1 MAHYAIHTPIQGDS
15 RFEQNYLNKGLDSI
29 EAKYASMIEGMYK
42 SLGDL
47 MNHLNK
53 KGISDN
59 TIILFMSDNG
69 GLSAHARGG
78 EKHTHNKVIAYYA
91 GDEKSIDEFNL
102 DGVDQIIYSFL
113 HLKGNKLA
121 VDNEVDSLTLLNVV
135 NQKKKYPK
143 LKVLV
148 SLGGWGGCE
157 TCSDAF
163 STEEGRVEFAIS
175 TANIIESFKADG
187 IDLDWE
193 YPGISGFPGH
203 DYKPEDRENFTDLVV
218 QLRKYMKEG
227 DILSFAAGASTR
239 FFENS
244 VEWDKVMP
252 LVDNVNLMTYD
263 FYGSGSSKTGHHT
276 ALSSNEFQDRS
287 AESSI
292 EALINLG
299 VNPKQIFIGGAFY
312 IKTFKNVENISNGLN
327 QNAEWNRTYNQMDF
341 EDVRSNFNFYWDS
354 LANAP
359 YAYDSI
365 NKIFATFDDHK
376 SIELKSQYALEN
388 NLGGIM
394 FWQLMND
401 KKQNGLLKTMV
412 NEMK

>member
-1 MAHYAIHTPIQGDS
+1 M
-15 RFEQNYLNKGLDSI
+15 
-29 EAKYASMIEGMYK
+29 
-42 SLGDL
+42 
-47 MNHLNK
+47 K
-53 KGISDN
+53 K
-59 TIILFMSDNG
+59 IILILLIFISCTNNSDI
-69 GLSAHARGG
+69 
-78 EKHTHNKVIAYYA
+78 KPQVIAYYA

-312 IKTFKNVENISNGLN
+312 IKTFKNVENINNGLN

-341 EDVRSNFNFYWDS
+341 EDLRSNFNFYWDS

-376 SIELKSQYALEN
+376 SIKLKSQYALEN

-412 NEMK
+412 DEIKL

>member
-1 MAHYAIHTPIQGDS
+1 M
-15 RFEQNYLNKGLDSI
+15 
-29 EAKYASMIEGMYK
+29 
-42 SLGDL
+42 
-47 MNHLNK
+47 K
-53 KGISDN
+53 KLVLILLIFISCTN
-59 TIILFMSDNG
+59 NSDI
-69 GLSAHARGG
+69 
-78 EKHTHNKVIAYYA
+78 KPQVIAYYA

-135 NQKKKYPK
+135 NQKNKYPK

-312 IKTFKNVENISNGLN
+312 IKTFKNVENINNGLN
-327 QNAEWNRTYNQMDF
+327 QNAEWNRSYNQMNF
-341 EDVRSNFNFYWDS
+341 EDLKSNFNFYWDS

-376 SIELKSQYALEN
+376 SIKLKSQYALEN

-412 NEMK
+412 DEIKL

>member
-1 MAHYAIHTPIQGDS
+1 M
-15 RFEQNYLNKGLDSI
+15 
-29 EAKYASMIEGMYK
+29 
-42 SLGDL
+42 
-47 MNHLNK
+47 K
-53 KGISDN
+53 K
-59 TIILFMSDNG
+59 IILILLIFISCTNNSDI
-69 GLSAHARGG
+69 
-78 EKHTHNKVIAYYA
+78 KPQVIAYYA

-121 VDNEVDSLTLLNVV
+121 IDNQVDSLTLLNVV

-148 SLGGWGGCE
+148 SLGGWGGCK

-175 TANIIESFKADG
+175 TANIIELFNADG

-203 DYKPEDRENFTDLVV
+203 DYKPEDKENFTDLVV

-312 IKTFKNVENISNGLN
+312 IKTFKNVENINNGLN
-327 QNAEWNRTYNQMDF
+327 QNAEWNRSYSQINF
-341 EDVRSNFNFYWDS
+341 EDVRSNFSFYWDS
-354 LANAP
+354 LAKAP

-376 SIELKSQYALEN
+376 SIKLKSQYALEN

-412 NEMK
+412 DEIKL

>member
-1 MAHYAIHTPIQGDS
+1 M
-15 RFEQNYLNKGLDSI
+15 
-29 EAKYASMIEGMYK
+29 
-42 SLGDL
+42 
-47 MNHLNK
+47 K
-53 KGISDN
+53 KLVLILLIFISCTN
-59 TIILFMSDNG
+59 NSDI
-69 GLSAHARGG
+69 
-78 EKHTHNKVIAYYA
+78 KPQVIAYYA

-135 NQKKKYPK
+135 NQKNKYPK

-327 QNAEWNRTYNQMDF
+327 QNAEWNRTYNKMDF

>member
-1 MAHYAIHTPIQGDS
+1 M
-15 RFEQNYLNKGLDSI
+15 
-29 EAKYASMIEGMYK
+29 
-42 SLGDL
+42 
-47 MNHLNK
+47 K
-53 KGISDN
+53 KLILLLLFILSCSNN
-59 TIILFMSDNG
+59 TEI
-69 GLSAHARGG
+69 
-78 EKHTHNKVIAYYA
+78 KPQVIAYYA

-121 VDNEVDSLTLLNVV
+121 IDNKTDSLTLINVV
-135 NQKKKYPK
+135 NQKNKYPK

-157 TCSDAF
+157 TCSDVF
-163 STEEGRVEFAIS
+163 SSKEARMEFAIS
-175 TANIIESFKADG
+175 TADIIESFNADG

-203 DYKPEDRENFTDLVV
+203 SYKPEDRENFTDLVI
-218 QLRKYMKEG
+218 QLRRYMKKE
-227 DILSFAAGASTR
+227 DILSFAAGASNR
-239 FFENS
+239 FFKNS
-244 VEWDKVMP
+244 IEWDKVMP
-252 LVDNVNLMTYD
+252 LVNNVNLMTYD
-263 FYGSGSSKTGHHT
+263 FYGSGSTKTGHHT
-276 ALSSNEFQDRS
+276 ALSSSEFQDRS
-287 AESSI
+287 AKSSI

-312 IKTFKNVENISNGLN
+312 IKTFKNVENINNGLN
-327 QNAEWNRTYNQMDF
+327 QNTEWNKSYNQINF
-341 EDVRSNFNFYWDS
+341 EDVRSNFSFYWDS
-354 LANAP
+354 LANSP

-376 SIELKSQYALEN
+376 SIKLKSKYALEKK
-388 NLGGIM
+388 LGGIM

-412 NEMK
+412 NTIKP

>member
-1 MAHYAIHTPIQGDS
+1 M
-15 RFEQNYLNKGLDSI
+15 
-29 EAKYASMIEGMYK
+29 
-42 SLGDL
+42 
-47 MNHLNK
+47 K
-53 KGISDN
+53 KLILLLLFILSCSNN
-59 TIILFMSDNG
+59 TEI
-69 GLSAHARGG
+69 
-78 EKHTHNKVIAYYA
+78 KPQVIAYYA

-121 VDNEVDSLTLLNVV
+121 IDNKTDSLTLINVV
-135 NQKKKYPK
+135 NQKNKYPK

-157 TCSDAF
+157 TCSDVF
-163 STEEGRVEFAIS
+163 SSKEARTEFAIS
-175 TANIIESFKADG
+175 TADIIESFNADG

-203 DYKPEDRENFTDLVV
+203 SYKPEDRENFTDLVI
-218 QLRKYMKEG
+218 QLRRYMKKE
-227 DILSFAAGASTR
+227 DILSFAAGASNR
-239 FFENS
+239 FFKNS
-244 VEWDKVMP
+244 IEWDKVMP
-252 LVDNVNLMTYD
+252 LVNNVNLMTYD
-263 FYGSGSSKTGHHT
+263 FYGSGSTKTGHHT
-276 ALSSNEFQDRS
+276 ALSSSEFQDRS
-287 AESSI
+287 AKSSI

-312 IKTFKNVENISNGLN
+312 IKTFKNVENINNGLN
-327 QNAEWNRTYNQMDF
+327 QNTEWNKSYNQINF
-341 EDVRSNFNFYWDS
+341 EDVRSNFSFYWDS
-354 LANAP
+354 LANSP

-376 SIELKSQYALEN
+376 SIKLKSKYALEKK
-388 NLGGIM
+388 LGGIM

-412 NEMK
+412 NTIKP

>member
-1 MAHYAIHTPIQGDS
+1 M
-15 RFEQNYLNKGLDSI
+15 
-29 EAKYASMIEGMYK
+29 
-42 SLGDL
+42 
-47 MNHLNK
+47 K
-53 KGISDN
+53 K
-59 TIILFMSDNG
+59 IILILLIFISCTNNSDI
-69 GLSAHARGG
+69 
-78 EKHTHNKVIAYYA
+78 KPQVIAYYA

-148 SLGGWGGCE
+148 SLGGWGGCK

-312 IKTFKNVENISNGLN
+312 IKTFKNVENINNGLN
-327 QNAEWNRTYNQMDF
+327 QNAEWNRSYSQINF

-354 LANAP
+354 LAKAP

-376 SIELKSQYALEN
+376 SIKLKSQYALEN

-412 NEMK
+412 DEIKL

>member
-1 MAHYAIHTPIQGDS
+1 M
-15 RFEQNYLNKGLDSI
+15 
-29 EAKYASMIEGMYK
+29 
-42 SLGDL
+42 
-47 MNHLNK
+47 K
-53 KGISDN
+53 KLVLILLIFISCTN
-59 TIILFMSDNG
+59 NSDI
-69 GLSAHARGG
+69 
-78 EKHTHNKVIAYYA
+78 KPQVIAYYA

-135 NQKKKYPK
+135 NQKNKYPK

-148 SLGGWGGCE
+148 SLGGWGGCK

-312 IKTFKNVENISNGLN
+312 IKTFKNVENINNGLN

-341 EDVRSNFNFYWDS
+341 EDLRSNFNFYWDS

-376 SIELKSQYALEN
+376 SIKLKSQYALEN

-412 NEMK
+412 NEIK

>member
-1 MAHYAIHTPIQGDS
+1 M
-15 RFEQNYLNKGLDSI
+15 
-29 EAKYASMIEGMYK
+29 
-42 SLGDL
+42 
-47 MNHLNK
+47 K
-53 KGISDN
+53 K
-59 TIILFMSDNG
+59 IILILLIFISCTNNSDI
-69 GLSAHARGG
+69 
-78 EKHTHNKVIAYYA
+78 KPQVIAYYA

-135 NQKKKYPK
+135 NQKNKYPK

-312 IKTFKNVENISNGLN
+312 IKTFKNVENINNGLN

-341 EDVRSNFNFYWDS
+341 EDLRSNFNFYWDS

-376 SIELKSQYALEN
+376 SIKLKSQYALEN

-401 KKQNGLLKTMV
+401 KKENGLLKTMV
-412 NEMK
+412 DEIKL

>member
-1 MAHYAIHTPIQGDS
+1 M
-15 RFEQNYLNKGLDSI
+15 
-29 EAKYASMIEGMYK
+29 
-42 SLGDL
+42 
-47 MNHLNK
+47 K
-53 KGISDN
+53 KLVLILLIFISCTN
-59 TIILFMSDNG
+59 NSDI
-69 GLSAHARGG
+69 
-78 EKHTHNKVIAYYA
+78 KPQVIAYYA

-121 VDNEVDSLTLLNVV
+121 IDNQVDSLTLLNVV

-312 IKTFKNVENISNGLN
+312 IKTFKNVENINNGLN

-341 EDVRSNFNFYWDS
+341 EDLRSNFNFYWDS

-376 SIELKSQYALEN
+376 SIKLKSQYALEN

-412 NEMK
+412 DEIKL

>member
-1 MAHYAIHTPIQGDS
+1 M
-15 RFEQNYLNKGLDSI
+15 
-29 EAKYASMIEGMYK
+29 
-42 SLGDL
+42 
-47 MNHLNK
+47 K
-53 KGISDN
+53 K
-59 TIILFMSDNG
+59 IILILLIFISCTNNSDI
-69 GLSAHARGG
+69 
-78 EKHTHNKVIAYYA
+78 KPQVIAYYA

-121 VDNEVDSLTLLNVV
+121 IDNEVDSLTLLNVV

-148 SLGGWGGCE
+148 SLGGWGGCK

-175 TANIIESFKADG
+175 TANIIELFNADG

-203 DYKPEDRENFTDLVV
+203 DYKPEDKENFTDLVV
-218 QLRKYMKEG
+218 QLRKYMKKD

-312 IKTFKNVENISNGLN
+312 IKTFKNVENINNGLN
-327 QNAEWNRTYNQMDF
+327 QNAEWNRSYSQINF
-341 EDVRSNFNFYWDS
+341 EDVKSNFSFYWDS
-354 LANAP
+354 LAKAP

-376 SIELKSQYALEN
+376 SIKLKSQYALDN

-412 NEMK
+412 NEIKKD

>member
-1 MAHYAIHTPIQGDS
+1 M
-15 RFEQNYLNKGLDSI
+15 
-29 EAKYASMIEGMYK
+29 
-42 SLGDL
+42 
-47 MNHLNK
+47 K
-53 KGISDN
+53 KLVLILLIFISCTN
-59 TIILFMSDNG
+59 NSDI
-69 GLSAHARGG
+69 
-78 EKHTHNKVIAYYA
+78 KPQVIAYYA

-312 IKTFKNVENISNGLN
+312 IKTFKNVENINNGLN
-327 QNAEWNRTYNQMDF
+327 QNAEWNRSYSQINF
-341 EDVRSNFNFYWDS
+341 EDIKSNFSFYWDS

-376 SIELKSQYALEN
+376 SIKLKSRYALDN

-412 NEMK
+412 NEIKKD

>member
-1 MAHYAIHTPIQGDS
+1 M
-15 RFEQNYLNKGLDSI
+15 
-29 EAKYASMIEGMYK
+29 
-42 SLGDL
+42 
-47 MNHLNK
+47 K
-53 KGISDN
+53 K
-59 TIILFMSDNG
+59 IILILLIFISCTNNSDI
-69 GLSAHARGG
+69 
-78 EKHTHNKVIAYYA
+78 KPQVIAYYA

-121 VDNEVDSLTLLNVV
+121 IDNQVDSLTLLNVV

-148 SLGGWGGCE
+148 SLGGWGGCK

-175 TANIIESFKADG
+175 TANIIELFNADG

-203 DYKPEDRENFTDLVV
+203 NYKPEDKENFTDLVV
-218 QLRKYMKEG
+218 QLRKYMKKG
-227 DILSFAAGASTR
+227 DVLSFAAGASTR

-312 IKTFKNVENISNGLN
+312 IKTFKNVENINNGLN
-327 QNAEWNRTYNQMDF
+327 QNAEWNRSYSQINF
-341 EDVRSNFNFYWDS
+341 EDVKSNFSFYWDS
-354 LANAP
+354 LAKAP

-376 SIELKSQYALEN
+376 SIKLKSQYALDN

-412 NEMK
+412 NEIKKD

>member
-1 MAHYAIHTPIQGDS
+1 M
-15 RFEQNYLNKGLDSI
+15 
-29 EAKYASMIEGMYK
+29 
-42 SLGDL
+42 
-47 MNHLNK
+47 K
-53 KGISDN
+53 K
-59 TIILFMSDNG
+59 IILILLIFISCTNNSDI
-69 GLSAHARGG
+69 
-78 EKHTHNKVIAYYA
+78 KPQVIAYYA

-121 VDNEVDSLTLLNVV
+121 IDNQVDSLTLLNVV

-148 SLGGWGGCE
+148 SLGGWGGCK

-175 TANIIESFKADG
+175 TANIIELFNADG

-203 DYKPEDRENFTDLVV
+203 NYKPEDKENFTDLVV
-218 QLRKYMKEG
+218 QLRKYMKKG
-227 DILSFAAGASTR
+227 DVLSFAAGASTR

-312 IKTFKNVENISNGLN
+312 IKTFKNIENINNGLN
-327 QNAEWNRTYNQMDF
+327 QNAEWNRSYSQINF
-341 EDVRSNFNFYWDS
+341 EDVRSNFSFYWDS

-376 SIELKSQYALEN
+376 SIKLKSQYALEN

-412 NEMK
+412 DEIKL

>member
-1 MAHYAIHTPIQGDS
+1 M
-15 RFEQNYLNKGLDSI
+15 
-29 EAKYASMIEGMYK
+29 
-42 SLGDL
+42 
-47 MNHLNK
+47 K
-53 KGISDN
+53 K
-59 TIILFMSDNG
+59 IILILLIFISCTNNSDI
-69 GLSAHARGG
+69 
-78 EKHTHNKVIAYYA
+78 KPQVIAYYA

-121 VDNEVDSLTLLNVV
+121 IDNEVDSLTLLNVV

-148 SLGGWGGCE
+148 SLGGWGGCK

-175 TANIIESFKADG
+175 TANIIELFNADG

-203 DYKPEDRENFTDLVV
+203 NYKPEDKENFTDLVI
-218 QLRKYMKEG
+218 QLRKYMKKG
-227 DILSFAAGASTR
+227 DVLSFAAGASTR

-312 IKTFKNVENISNGLN
+312 IKTFKNVENINNGLN
-327 QNAEWNRTYNQMDF
+327 QNAEWNRSYSQINF
-341 EDVRSNFNFYWDS
+341 EDVRSNFSFYWDN
-354 LANAP
+354 LAKAP

-376 SIELKSQYALEN
+376 SIKLKSQYALDN

-412 NEMK
+412 DEIKL

>member
-1 MAHYAIHTPIQGDS
+1 M
-15 RFEQNYLNKGLDSI
+15 
-29 EAKYASMIEGMYK
+29 
-42 SLGDL
+42 
-47 MNHLNK
+47 K
-53 KGISDN
+53 K
-59 TIILFMSDNG
+59 IILILLIFISCTNNSDI
-69 GLSAHARGG
+69 
-78 EKHTHNKVIAYYA
+78 KPQVIAYYA

-121 VDNEVDSLTLLNVV
+121 IDNQVDSLTLLNVV

-148 SLGGWGGCE
+148 SLGGWGGCK

-175 TANIIESFKADG
+175 TANIIELFNADG

-203 DYKPEDRENFTDLVV
+203 DYKPEDKENFTDLVV
-218 QLRKYMKEG
+218 QLRKYMKKG
-227 DILSFAAGASTR
+227 DVLSFAAGASTR

-312 IKTFKNVENISNGLN
+312 IKTFKNVENINNGLN
-327 QNAEWNRTYNQMDF
+327 QNAEWNRSYSQINF
-341 EDVRSNFNFYWDS
+341 EDVRSNFSFYWDS

-376 SIELKSQYALEN
+376 SIKLKSQYALDN

-412 NEMK
+412 NEIKKD

>member
-1 MAHYAIHTPIQGDS
+1 MRKILLFLFIPFVVS
-15 RFEQNYLNKGLDSI
+15 CSLDSKKI
-29 EAKYASMIEGMYK
+29 ESKPQ
-42 SLGDL
+42 
-47 MNHLNK
+47 
-53 KGISDN
+53 
-59 TIILFMSDNG
+59 
-69 GLSAHARGG
+69 
-78 EKHTHNKVIAYYA
+78 VIAYYA
-91 GDEKSIDEFNL
+91 GDEHSIDEFDL
-102 DGVDQIIYSFL
+102 TGVDQIIYSFL

-121 VDNEVDSLTLLNVV
+121 IDDTKDSLTLVNIV

-157 TCSDAF
+157 TCSAVF
-163 STEEGRVEFAIS
+163 SSEKARIEFARS
-175 TANIIESFKADG
+175 TVDIIESFDADG

-193 YPGISGFPGH
+193 YPGISGYPEH
-203 DYKPEDRENFTDLVV
+203 AYKPEDRENFTDLIV
-218 QLRKYMKEG
+218 QLRKYMKKG
-227 DILSFAAGASTR
+227 DILSFAAGASKR
-239 FFENS
+239 FFNHS

-263 FYGSGSSKTGHHT
+263 FYGSGSVNTGHHT

-287 AESSI
+287 AESLI

-299 VNPKQIFIGGAFY
+299 VNPRKIFIGAAFY
-312 IKTFKNVENISNGLN
+312 IKTFKNVENSNNGLN
-327 QNAEWNRTYNQMDF
+327 QMANWNRSYNQIDF
-341 EDVRSNFNFYWDS
+341 ENVRSNFNFYWDS
-354 LANAP
+354 LAKSP

-376 SIELKSQYALEN
+376 SIAIKSKYVFDK

-401 KKQNGLLKTMV
+401 KKENGLLSTMV
-412 NEMK
+412 SSIKSKQFFK

>member
-1 MAHYAIHTPIQGDS
+1 M
-15 RFEQNYLNKGLDSI
+15 
-29 EAKYASMIEGMYK
+29 
-42 SLGDL
+42 
-47 MNHLNK
+47 K
-53 KGISDN
+53 KLILLLLFILSCSNN
-59 TIILFMSDNG
+59 TKI
-69 GLSAHARGG
+69 
-78 EKHTHNKVIAYYA
+78 KPQVIAYYA

-121 VDNEVDSLTLLNVV
+121 IDNKTDSLTLINVV
-135 NQKKKYPK
+135 NQKNKYPK

-157 TCSDAF
+157 TCSDVF
-163 STEEGRVEFAIS
+163 SSKEARMEFAIS
-175 TANIIESFKADG
+175 TADIIESFNADG

-203 DYKPEDRENFTDLVV
+203 SYKPEDRENFTELLI
-218 QLRKYMKEG
+218 QLRRYMKKE
-227 DILSFAAGASTR
+227 DILSFAAGASNR
-239 FFENS
+239 FFKNS
-244 VEWDKVMP
+244 IEWDKVMP
-252 LVDNVNLMTYD
+252 LVNNVNLMTYD
-263 FYGSGSSKTGHHT
+263 FYGSGSTKTGHHT
-276 ALSSNEFQDRS
+276 ALSSSEFQDRS
-287 AESSI
+287 AKSSI

-312 IKTFKNVENISNGLN
+312 IKTFKNVENINNGLN
-327 QNAEWNRTYNQMDF
+327 QNTEWNKSYNQINF
-341 EDVRSNFNFYWDS
+341 EDVRSNFSFYWDS
-354 LANAP
+354 LANSP

-376 SIELKSQYALEN
+376 SIKLKSKYALEKK
-388 NLGGIM
+388 LGGIM

-412 NEMK
+412 NTIKP